1 MATIID
7 SLLITMGM
15 DTSAYRKGQRE
26 VEDGARKV
34 NEAERS
40 RGKESA
46 AASKAMAEG
55 FRVSRNE
62 LMSLVGI
69 ALGATGV
76 KNFFAGM
83 VKDQASLGRFAKDLN
98 MSARELDAWGAA
110 AEQVGGTAEGMRSS
124 MQSILGGFEAY
135 SLGENSP
142 AVQAFRALS
151 VDIADG
157 SGKIRPM
164 KDLLLDVA
172 AALQKVSAQDQIRLG
187 SMLGLDRGTL
197 DLLRQGSAQVGD
209 IVAQMEKASGVTD
222 ESTKAS
228 AKAQAQWASFNRE
241 LKGVGQTIFSALI
254 PGMDD
259 ANGQMR
265 QFSGWINDHK
275 DEIGQFVGMLASG
288 FSAVGRAIGDAF
300 GWFYKLGEKLAGTSI
315 GDKLGQTI
323 AKVLAYGGNKE
334 AQASL
339 AATGAGAPVT
349 GRVPA
354 IAKPTGAKTGGSD
367 FDAFVK
373 AAAPGNLAGV
383 VVLRHR
389 MRPEPHRFA
398 DVDQQR
404 RIARGA
410 RRGPAVVALVAGDAR
425 VAARRGLLEVDRVAH
440 AAWLDAHGRRD
451 QIEAAVQRHVVDL
464 GRGRRHARLEHVVP
478 PAQASGPPISSMGR
492 QRVCN
497 WPSSRVYSASAV
509 AMRTPAS
516 CSAAYFMTAAHM
528 MMSCRSAGAAGVSAS
543 AARSVGSLYLSTV
556 IATSAAGLMSTT
568 KAPSGRMLHTFGFCP
583 AAPVEVCMMWAASF
597 HAVLGSGWL
606 TL

>member
-15 DTSAYRKGQRE
+15 DTTAYRKGQRE

-34 NEAERS
+34 NEAERL

-55 FRVSRNE
+55 FRGARNE

-69 ALGATGV
+69 ALGATGI

-110 AEQVGGTAEGMRSS
+110 AEQVGGTADGMRSS

-142 AVQAFRALS
+142 VVQAFRALQ
-151 VDIADG
+151 VNIADS

-172 AALQKVSAQDQIRLG
+172 AALQKMPAQDQIRIG
-187 SMLGLDRGTL
+187 GMLGLDRGTL

-209 IVAQMEKASGVTD
+209 IVAQMEKASGVTE
-222 ESTKAS
+222 ESTRAA
-228 AKAQAQWASFNRE
+228 AKSQAQWASFNRE

-254 PGMDD
+254 PSMDG
-259 ANGQMR
+259 ANGQLR

-288 FSAVGRAIGDAF
+288 FTAVGRAIGEAF
-300 GWFYKLGEKLAGTSI
+300 GWFYKLGEKLSGTSI
-315 GDKLGQTI
+315 GNKLGETI

-334 AQASL
+334 AQAAL
-339 AATGAGAPVT
+339 VANGAAPASSTAAPKV
-349 GRVPA
+349 
-354 IAKPTGAKTGGSD
+354 TGAKPGND

-373 AAAPGNLAGV
+373 ATAAELN
-383 VVLRHR
+383 
-389 MRPEPHRFA
+389 
-398 DVDQQR
+398 
-404 RIARGA
+404 
-410 RRGPAVVALVAGDAR
+410 
-425 VAARRGLLEVDRVAH
+425 
-440 AAWLDAHGRRD
+440 
-451 QIEAAVQRHVVDL
+451 
-464 GRGRRHARLEHVVP
+464 VP
-478 PAQASGPPISSMGR
+478 PALMWGKIRNEVGWKNSTVGDFNFGNVKAGSSWKGATKEKEVWENIGGKDVMRKEVFRSYASIQEAAADYVKMMRHAFPRVEGAASGAEFTDALKNGRYGSYATDPGYASKIMSMAR
-492 QRVCN
+492 R
-497 WPSSRVYSASAV
+497 A
-509 AMRTPAS
+509 PAEFGGGS
-516 CSAAYFMTAAHM
+516 TTTTTIQNMTINTKATDAP
-528 MMSCRSAGAAGVSAS
+528 GI
-543 AARSVGSLYLSTV
+543 ARSLSDELSKSQKISFGAVG
-556 IATSAAGLMSTT
+556 M
-568 KAPSGRMLHTFGFCP
+568 R
-583 AAPVEVCMMWAASF
+583 
-597 HAVLGSGWL
+597 
-606 TL
+606 